1 MSCFRSEVDAMMKPV
16 KMQKVRIFS
25 LRSVLSG
32 LITALHK
39 EGLMEITA
47 EKFEGLDEGRPL
59 EFFNVVSEQLVRMRS
74 INAMMEKHAP
84 KKQPHAPNLLEI
96 EEAIRQSRVLTIGER
111 LKVLTSNVTA
121 KESEISR
128 LKEKIGIVDKLLPF
142 KDIDFTKLDTRSI
155 TYKVGEIPAE
165 KLDAL
170 KHILDKELELY
181 NLVAP
186 GAGKVALLLYKKSDK
201 NLDQMFSSAGFSI
214 LEIPPETT
222 SPITTKR
229 SLEAS
234 LKSAEADLQEAN
246 TELNKIA
253 ADNLSKVNDII
264 YSLKV
269 EADRAEVASKF
280 GFSRSMVTFEGWV
293 MEKDVPKLAK
303 VIDAFGEKAMLE
315 QVPLTHHDKPPTVLG
330 NPKITSP
337 FEFITNSY
345 SLPNYFEVDPSTLY
359 LVTLPILYGMIV
371 GDVLYGVLS
380 LLLARWLMKK
390 FEKSY
395 IMSNVSKIWYYCA
408 FPTMVWGIIFDEWG
422 GASHSFWLKEFGIS
436 STPLYTGFHR
446 MEEVAMLVAITAI
459 VGILHLTLAFLVG
472 AYNQWYHSKK
482 HAIAKF
488 AWIGVMY
495 GGAIAISSIM
505 FNVFPPAIGYGG
517 LGLLV
522 ISTIILVITE
532 GIIGIVELPGLLGNV
547 LSYTRIAA
555 IGIAGVVIAE
565 LVNTAFAP
573 IPKAGIMALVFLPVF
588 IVLHVINCF
597 VAMFEALIQGGRL
610 NIVEFRSKFLEGG
623 GKFFL
628 PFSMQSRENK

>member
-1 MSCFRSEVDAMMKPV
+1 MSCYQSEVDAMMKPV

-39 EGLMEITA
+39 EGIMEITA

-59 EFFNVVSEQLVRMRS
+59 EFFNVVSEQLVKMRS
-74 INAMMEKHAP
+74 INAMMEKHAL
-84 KKQPHAPNLLEI
+84 KKHSHAPNLFPI
-96 EEAIRQSRVLTIGER
+96 EEAIRMSKDLTIGER
-111 LKVLTSNVTA
+111 LKALTANVTA
-121 KESEISR
+121 YDSEISR
-128 LKEKIGIVDKLLPF
+128 LKEKIGIVEKLLPF

-155 TYKVGEIPAE
+155 SYKVGEIPAE

-170 KHILDKELELY
+170 KIVLDRELELY
-181 NLVAP
+181 NLVSP
-186 GAGKVALLLYKKSDK
+186 GAGKAALLLYKKTDK
-201 NLDQMFSSAGFSI
+201 NLDQAFASAGFSI
-214 LEIPPETT
+214 LEIPLEMT

-229 SLEAS
+229 SLEVS
-234 LKSAEADLQEAN
+234 LKNAESKLHESN
-246 TELNKIA
+246 KELNKIA
-253 ADNLSKVNDII
+253 VDNLSKVNEII

-269 EADRAEVASKF
+269 EADRAEIATKF
-280 GFSRSMVTFEGWV
+280 GFSRSMVAFVGWV
-293 MEKDVPKLAK
+293 MEKDVPKLSK
-303 VIDAFGEKAMLE
+303 VIDGFGENAMLE

-330 NPKITSP
+330 NPKITHP

-359 LVTLPILYGMIV
+359 LITLPILYGMIV
-371 GDVLYGVLS
+371 GDVMYGVLS
-380 LLLARWLMKK
+380 LLLARWLMTK

-395 IMSNVSKIWYYCA
+395 IMGNVSRIWYYCA
-408 FPTMVWGIIFDEWG
+408 FPTMIWGIIFDEWG
-422 GASHSFWLKEFGIS
+422 GASHSFWLKEFGVA
-436 STPLYTGFHR
+436 STPFYSGFHR
-446 MEEVAMLVAITAI
+446 MEEVAMLVAFTTI
-459 VGILHLTLAFLVG
+459 VGILHLTLGFLVG
-472 AYNQWYHSKK
+472 AYNQWHHSKK
-482 HAIAKF
+482 HALAKF

-505 FNVFPPAIGYGG
+505 FSVFPAEIGYGG
-517 LGLLV
+517 IGLLV
-522 ISTIILVITE
+522 VSTIVLAITE
-532 GIIGIVELPGLLGNV
+532 GLIGIVELPGLLGNV

-565 LVNTAFAP
+565 LVNEAFAP
-573 IPKAGIMALVFLPVF
+573 IPKAGIMAFVFLPIF
-588 IVLHVINCF
+588 ILLHIVNCF

-628 PFSMQSRENK
+628 PFSMQARENK